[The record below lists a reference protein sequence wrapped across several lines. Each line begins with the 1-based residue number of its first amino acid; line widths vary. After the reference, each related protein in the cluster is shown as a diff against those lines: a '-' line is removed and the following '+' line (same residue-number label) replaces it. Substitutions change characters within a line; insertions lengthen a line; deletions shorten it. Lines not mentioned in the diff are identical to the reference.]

1 MKTMGKIYYEH
12 LDSGRELIEI
22 GISARGK
29 FSFDYFDLKIK

>member
-1 MKTMGKIYYEH
+1 METMGKIYYEH

-22 GISARGK
+22 GISGHGK